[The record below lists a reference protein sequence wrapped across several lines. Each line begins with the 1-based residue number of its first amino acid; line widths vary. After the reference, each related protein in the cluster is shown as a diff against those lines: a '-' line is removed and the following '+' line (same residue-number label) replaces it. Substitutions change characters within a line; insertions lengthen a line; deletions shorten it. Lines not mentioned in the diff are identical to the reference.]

1 MLDAI
6 TASPTFRSLL
16 RRLGLTRLVAAFRER
31 VGRHPGARYE
41 ADFSQL
47 LLTTVRPGDCVWDV
61 GANVGYYT
69 TRLAARV
76 GPEGCVV
83 AFEPVTATFARLQA
97 AVASLNNVLLQ
108 PIALGRV
115 TESVCIA
122 LDDAAGGGLNS
133 LINRDPQDGS
143 QPRETVSVFRADE
156 AMSRFALPRP
166 AVVKIDVEG
175 FEEDVLD
182 GMRAILESRCCRAL
196 FCEVHFALL
205 EKRGYRQAPARIVSL
220 LTDLGYSVKWVDPSH
235 IAAVSKFDTDRGPQ
249 N

>member
-6 TASPTFRSLL
+6 TTSPAFRSLL
-16 RRLGLTRLVAAFRER
+16 RRLGLTRIAAGFRER
-31 VGRHPGARYE
+31 VGRHRGVKYE
-41 ADFSQL
+41 ADFSRL
-47 LLTTVRPGDCVWDV
+47 LLATVRPGDCVWDV

-76 GPEGCVV
+76 GPGGCVV
-83 AFEPVTATFARLQA
+83 AFEPVASTFARLQA
-97 AVASLNNVLLQ
+97 ATGALNNVLLQ

-122 LDDAAGGGLNS
+122 LDDTAGGGLNS
-133 LINRDPQDGS
+133 LINRDPQDWS

-156 AMSRFALPRP
+156 AVTRFALPRP
-166 AVVKIDVEG
+166 TVVKIDVEG

-182 GMRAILESRCCRAL
+182 GMRPILESRCCRAL

-220 LTDLGYSVKWVDPSH
+220 LTDLGYTVKWVDPSH
-235 IAAVSKFDTDRGPQ
+235 IAAVSESDADQGLQ